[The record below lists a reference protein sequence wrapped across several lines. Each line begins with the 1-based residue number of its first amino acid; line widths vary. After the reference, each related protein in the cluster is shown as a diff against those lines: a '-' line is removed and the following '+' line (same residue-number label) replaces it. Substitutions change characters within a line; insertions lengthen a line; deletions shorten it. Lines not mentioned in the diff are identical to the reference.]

1 MNLKIEFP
9 IRHIE
14 NNIIF
19 SSDETVW
26 AYYQIGLRDYT
37 YRSSGEKASVL
48 NEWVRVFRKIEAE
61 MHLLSVPRF
70 FNFGQHE
77 ERLKADIPEGP
88 LKEVGENYVS
98 QVMKVLKER
107 QKESLS
113 RPGDT
118 GVFLGVKIAQSKR
131 QKGLKYHL
139 KDFFRVVNHT
149 AGIEPYPI
157 LKEELEAARV
167 KEEQMFQELR
177 SCIQCERAKVE
188 ELQYLIAHSAYR
200 GIGEPRLIP
209 DWKPQGHKIQNL
221 ILADYQV
228 EPQYIKVRQFHEGE
242 IREGVMQFLYITD
255 LPEEL
260 RRYPGEEWLSWAHS
274 FPFPVDVSIRIRP
287 IDNIQAVK
295 QLERRTRRLQNAVDH
310 TRMEGRKQ
318 DLLLEKSYQQ
328 SAKEEQDLKEKR
340 DPLLRTTISFCI
352 YAPTK
357 EEVFENTRLFI
368 REYERRSDKMK
379 LVVSPGDQLF
389 SFHEFLPGGP
399 LYIKDFTQIVKPR
412 MIAGGGMN
420 ASGRLGDGRGMF
432 IGYTGPANLPL
443 EALSRPVF
451 VHQALPAQGGKD
463 VKTKSLAILVVGLT
477 GFGKS
482 FLSSLLAYQS
492 ILHLGA
498 RVLLFDVKGERGNWT
513 EDLPG
518 LKGHVSLIRIGGENK
533 KFHGMFDPFH
543 IFEEESAKLYA
554 KDFLMQLIQVERSHH
569 YHRMIQTSVNEVAE
583 SENPSMNQVLERIR
597 EKDLELYEWIKGFKQ
612 YKFSGL
618 VFGGDKKPENSIQLD
633 KPLNIIQIDELSLPP
648 RDKNPKHYNEKEAL
662 SVALMIPLTG
672 FANEVVKKD
681 RNFNV
686 VWWEEAWGL
695 MTSDQGKEAIDQGIR
710 MGRYWNSETLI
721 VTQNPSDI
729 PDQLLNN
736 IGMRFV
742 FRTEI
747 ESEVMK
753 ALEILGLEN
762 TPVNRERVK
771 SLREG
776 ECLFRDIY
784 GQVGRMRVDVLFKNL
799 EHAFDTTP
807 PLEKERQKE
816 GMAG

>member
-14 NNIIF
+14 ENIVF
-19 SSDETVW
+19 STDEAVW
-26 AYYQIGLRDYT
+26 AYYKIGLRDYI
-37 YRSSGEKASVL
+37 YRSPAEKTSVL
-48 NEWVRVFRKIEAE
+48 NEWVRLFRKIEAE

-70 FNFGQHE
+70 FNFSAHE
-77 ERLKADIPEGP
+77 QQLKADIPDGP
-88 LKEVGENYVS
+88 LKKVGEKYVS
-98 QVMKVLKER
+98 QVMKVLQER
-107 QKESLS
+107 QKESHT

-118 GVFLGVKIAQSKR
+118 AVFLGVKIARSRR

-139 KDFFRVVNHT
+139 KDFFRVVHDT

-157 LKEELEAARV
+157 LKEELEAAQV

-177 SCIQCERAKVE
+177 SCIQCERARIE

-200 GIGEPRLIP
+200 GIGEPRIIP
-209 DWKPQGHKIQNL
+209 NWKPQAHKIQNL
-221 ILADYQV
+221 VLADYQV
-228 EPQYIKVRQFHEGE
+228 EPQFIQVRQFHEGE

-274 FPFPVDVSIRIRP
+274 FPFPVDVSIRIQP
-287 IDNIQAVK
+287 INNIRAVK
-295 QLERRTRRLQNAVDH
+295 QLERRTRKLQNAVGH
-310 TRMEGRKQ
+310 TRMEGGRQ

-328 SAKEEQDLKEKR
+328 SAREEKALKEEK

-352 YAPTK
+352 YADSK
-357 EEVFENTRLFI
+357 EKVFEYTRAFI
-368 REYERRSDKMK
+368 REYERRSDKTK

-389 SFHEFLPGGP
+389 TFHEFLPGASI
-399 LYIKDFTQIVKPR
+399 YVKDFTQILKPR

-420 ASGRLGDGRGMF
+420 TSGRLGDGRGMF
-432 IGYTGPANLPL
+432 IGYTGPANMPL
-443 EALSRPVF
+443 DALSRPVF
-451 VHQALPAQGGKD
+451 VHQALAAQGGTE

-498 RVLLFDVKGERGNWT
+498 RVLLFDVKGERGNWV

-518 LKGHVSLIRIGGENK
+518 LEGHVSLIRIGK
-533 KFHGMFDPFH
+533 DPKYHGMFDPFH
-543 IFEEESAKLYA
+543 IFDPESAKLYA
-554 KDFLMQLIQVERSHH
+554 KDFLMQLVQVERSHEWA
-569 YHRMIQTSVNEVAE
+569 RIIQSTVGEVAE
-583 SENPSMNQVLERIR
+583 RVENPSMSKVLERIR
-597 EKDLELYEWIKGFKQ
+597 EKDLGLYDVINSYRTFP
-612 YKFSGL
+612 FSQL
-618 VFGGDKKPENSIQLD
+618 VFGD
-633 KPLNIIQIDELSLPP
+633 KPKNTIRLGNALNIIQIDEMKLPP
-648 RDKNPKHYNEKEAL
+648 RNKDPRHYNDREIL
-662 SVALMIPLTG
+662 SVALMVPLTG
-672 FANEVVKKD
+672 FARQVIEQD
-681 RNFNV
+681 RNFKV
-686 VWWEEAWGL
+686 VWWEEAWSL
-695 MTSDQGKEAIDQGIR
+695 MTSDQGKATIDEGIR
-710 MGRYWNSETLI
+710 MGRYWNAETLI
-721 VTQNPSDI
+721 VTQNPTDL
-729 PDQLLNN
+729 PDELLNN

-747 ESEVMK
+747 ESEAAK

-762 TPVNRERVK
+762 TPANREQVK
-771 SLREG
+771 NLREG

-799 EHAFDTTP
+799 EDAFDTTP
-807 PLEKERQKE
+807 PLEKERQKGE
-816 GMAG
+816 GLAG